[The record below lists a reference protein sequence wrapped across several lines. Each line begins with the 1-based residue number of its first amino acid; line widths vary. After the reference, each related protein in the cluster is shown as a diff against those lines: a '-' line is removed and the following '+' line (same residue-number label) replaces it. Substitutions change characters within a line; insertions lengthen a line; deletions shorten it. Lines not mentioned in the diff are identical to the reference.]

1 MVILNIA
8 GCLTFALSKAVHTVA
23 AFLAGDDVAE
33 KDRVREWDSVEV
45 GGRAKVT
52 SYFALASDG
61 ANQEPCTL
69 EGAFW

>member
-1 MVILNIA
+1 M
-8 GCLTFALSKAVHTVA
+8 
-23 AFLAGDDVAE
+23 
-33 KDRVREWDSVEV
+33 EV

-69 EGAFW
+69 DGGF

>member
-1 MVILNIA
+1 M
-8 GCLTFALSKAVHTVA
+8 
-23 AFLAGDDVAE
+23 
-33 KDRVREWDSVEV
+33 EV

-69 EGAFW
+69 EGVF